1 MATIHSN
8 ILTGT
13 LDTFASIISNN
24 LNNVMK
30 YLTSITV
37 VLMLPTLVGS
47 IYGMNVELPMQHYQH
62 AFAILMGLSLLL
74 ALVVVIVLSRR
85 RFF

>member
-30 YLTSITV
+30 YLTSITI
-37 VLMLPTLVGS
+37 VLMLPTLVAS
-47 IYGMNVELPMQHYQH
+47 IYGMNVHLPMQ
-62 AFAILMGLSLLL
+62 
-74 ALVVVIVLSRR
+74 
-85 RFF
+85 